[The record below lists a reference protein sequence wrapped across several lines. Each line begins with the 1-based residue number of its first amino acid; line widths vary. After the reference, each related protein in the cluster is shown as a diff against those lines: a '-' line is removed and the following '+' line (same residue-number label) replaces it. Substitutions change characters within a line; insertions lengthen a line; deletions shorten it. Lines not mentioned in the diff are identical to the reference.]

1 MLLLA
6 TQKELLALIVNQML
20 ETQPSEQKD
29 PACLLLDIETVK
41 ALQRSKNVSLDFEDV
56 NTAVY
61 KHYQSTSSRGKP
73 QSDLSGCLSIL
84 RKCWKH
90 GRSTLLLIF

>member
-6 TQKELLALIVNQML
+6 RQKELLDLVITQML

-29 PACLLLDIETVK
+29 SACPLLDVETVK
-41 ALQRSKNVSLDFEDV
+41 ALQRSKNISLDFEDV

-61 KHYQSTSSRGKP
+61 RHYQSTSSRGKT

-84 RKCWKH
+84 RKCWKY